1 VRPVSSRYDGLCN
14 SSRPNKIG
22 CTRFQPSGFFAF
34 SACVPRPRRFS
45 EVQHRALPD
54 GLAAPL
60 AHVAQE
66 IKVGLGSEALFTS
79 SRPVRLMDYVT
90 DKPAKSNLS

>member
-1 VRPVSSRYDGLCN
+1 MMGYATV
-14 SSRPNKIG
+14 SRPNKIG

-79 SRPVRLMDYVT
+79 RPVWLMVYTT
-90 DKPAKSNLS
+90 DKPAKSDLL